1 MLMTIDYHMFTK
13 VVLLK
18 LTNFTYEKSDL
29 RDSQVHST
37 WEPTPS
43 SDLTSLLWKESQAK
57 GVEG

>member
-37 WEPTPS
+37 
-43 SDLTSLLWKESQAK
+43 
-57 GVEG
+57 